1 MKLNFS
7 KMLRA
12 SKHYIKKNAASGL
25 TVAAIAGVVVTAYFV
40 AKETPEANKKLEEN
54 KDANVPEKIGVVVG
68 AYPKSIISG
77 GVTVGCILGA
87 NYINKREIAT
97 LSALCATQASKNI
110 NLEKKMRE
118 ILGQEKTD
126 EVKNEILKEEIG
138 QHPEIL
144 EEAIRTG
151 KGNVLCYEPLCSH
164 FFYSSKQAIEN
175 AVTAVDNH
183 CKKYGDDYVE
193 ANLWMAELGL
203 PSAEILENYGF
214 PYSSTDDSVSIY
226 ITGDTTGNGIPY
238 LYINYTDMPIEFGY

>member
-1 MKLNFS
+1 MKFDIHRIARSTS
-7 KMLRA
+7 KYL
-12 SKHYIKKNAASGL
+12 KKNAASGL
-25 TVAAIAGVVVTAYFV
+25 TLAAVAGVGITAYFV
-40 AKETPEANKKLEEN
+40 AKETPKANKKLEEN
-54 KDANVPEKIGVVVG
+54 KDANIPEKVGVVVG
-68 AYPKSIISG
+68 ACPKSIISG
-77 GVTVGCILGA
+77 TVTVSCILGA
-87 NYINKREIAT
+87 NYFNKREIAT

-110 NLEKKMRE
+110 NLEKKMRD
-118 ILGQEKTD
+118 ILGKEKAD
-126 EVKNEILKEEIG
+126 EIKNEALKEEIG

-164 FFYSSKQAIEN
+164 FFYSSKRAIEN

-203 PSAEILENYGF
+203 PSAEILESYGF
-214 PYSSTDDSVSIY
+214 PYSPTDDSVSIY